1 MTQPALHYEQALG
14 SAMTDKRLDVLRA
27 IHALGSISQAARA
40 AGVSYKAAW
49 QAVETLGNLAG
60 VPLIEK
66 AVGGSGGGGAR
77 LTAHG
82 LELLRAADL
91 LNQAR
96 QEALAQIQR
105 AGKGLDL
112 AGVAGVGLRT
122 SMRNHLPCTI
132 VQIKSSRG
140 AVRVFMHTA
149 AGLSIV
155 SRITRES
162 QQLLGL
168 QAGMQVLA
176 LCKATAVTV
185 APTIVA
191 AGEVNLLHGQ
201 VLRRA
206 SSDSGE
212 VTLQLAGDLS
222 LVGFAESTQELKLRR
237 PAMAAVDEAA
247 VVVGLAG

>member
-1 MTQPALHYEQALG
+1 MTQAALHYEQALG

-27 IHALGSISQAARA
+27 IHALGSISQAGRA

-82 LELLRAADL
+82 VELLRAADL

-105 AGKGLDL
+105 AGKGL
-112 AGVAGVGLRT
+112 ANVGLRT
-122 SMRNHLPCTI
+122 SMRNHLPCSI

-149 AGLSIV
+149 AGLPIV
-155 SRITRES
+155 SRITLES

-168 QAGMQVLA
+168 KAGMQVLA

-191 AGEVNLLHGQ
+191 AGDVNLLHGQ
-201 VLRRA
+201 VLRRS

-212 VTLQLAGDLS
+212 VALQLAGGLS

-237 PAMAAVDEAA
+237 PAMAAVDESA

>member
-27 IHALGSISQAARA
+27 IHALGSISQAGRA

-82 LELLRAADL
+82 VELLRAADL
-91 LNQAR
+91 LHQAR

-105 AGKGLDL
+105 AGQGLEGL
-112 AGVAGVGLRT
+112 ANVGLRT
-122 SMRNHLPCTI
+122 SMRNHLPCSI

-140 AVRVFMHTA
+140 SVRVFMHTA
-149 AGLSIV
+149 AGLPIV
-155 SRITRES
+155 SRITLES

-168 QAGMQVLA
+168 KAGMRVLA

-191 AGEVNLLHGQ
+191 AGDVNLLQGQ
-201 VLRRA
+201 VLRRS

-212 VTLQLAGDLS
+212 VTLQLAGGLS
-222 LVGFAESTQELKLRR
+222 LVGFAENTQELKLRR